1 MDNPDALRNYYQL
14 LLSMLRV
21 IVSAVF
27 ARGVHNEQMMEQTR
41 AFLTENRQSMVGV
54 FKRHA
59 RIGGAAAADCHETL
73 HDLVKSYVALISAAG
88 FVEVSRTLSSVEP
101 SPYVCRC

>member
-41 AFLTENRQSMVGV
+41 AFLAENRQSMVGV

-73 HDLVKSYVALISAAG
+73 NDLVKSYVALISATG
-88 FVEVSRTLSSVEP
+88 FVEVSRT
-101 SPYVCRC
+101 